1 MRSPYPWLELLEVKR
16 VNKIRVL
23 LADDQRIILDGLKA
37 LLEMNT
43 LITVVDMAENGA
55 SAYEKTLEI
64 RPDVVLMD
72 IRMPKMD
79 GVEATRLIKRDAPE
93 TVVIMLTT
101 FDDDEYIIKAMTY
114 GASGYLLKDIGSDK
128 LIEAIVDGMKGS
140 IILPGKVAAKIT
152 SRLREE
158 GSSGITTGDFTQ
170 RELEIISLMMKGKTN
185 REISDE
191 LYLSIGTVKNY
202 ISQIYLKIEVND
214 RAKAVLQ
221 LKKMGF

>member
-1 MRSPYPWLELLEVKR
+1 LELLEVKR
-16 VNKIRVL
+16 VDKIRVL

-43 LITVVDMAENGA
+43 LITVVDMAENGE
-55 SAYEKTLEI
+55 SAYEKTLKVS
-64 RPDVVLMD
+64 PDVVLMD

-114 GASGYLLKDIGSDK
+114 GASGYLLKDIGSER
-128 LIEAIVDGMKGS
+128 LIEAIMDGVGGS
-140 IILPGKVAAKIT
+140 IILPGNVAAKIT
-152 SRLREE
+152 ARLREDA
-158 GSSGITTGDFTQ
+158 SPDITTGDFTQ
-170 RELEIISLMMKGKTN
+170 RELDIISLMMKGMTN

-202 ISQIYLKIEVND
+202 ISQIYLKIDVND

-221 LKKMGF
+221 LKRMGF

>member
-1 MRSPYPWLELLEVKR
+1 MNRIK
-16 VNKIRVL
+16 VL

-43 LITVVDMAENGA
+43 RISVVDMAENGA

-158 GSSGITTGDFTQ
+158 DSSGISTGDFTQ
-170 RELEIISLMMKGKTN
+170 RELEIISLMMKGMTN
-185 REISDE
+185 REISED